1 MELFNEALVLMTNY
15 HLFTFTEFLSD
26 METRQFMGTSMM
38 VTTIFNVLVNIG
50 VITGETLSL
59 TARKFKLRYLKWKRD
74 EEIRKEK
81 EHKIWLARW
90 ERIGKKFKAYDRKL
104 RKEAKAKAKEEKR

>member
-1 MELFNEALVLMTNY
+1 MELFNEALVLVMNY

-26 METRQFMGTSMM
+26 VETRQFMGTSMI
-38 VTTIFNVLVNIG
+38 VTTIFNVLVNLG

-59 TARKFKLRYLKWKRD
+59 TARKLKLRYLKWKRD
-74 EEIRKEK
+74 EQIRKDK
-81 EHKIWLARW
+81 EYKIWLARC
-90 ERIGKKFKAYDRKL
+90 ERIGRKIKAYDRKI

>member
-26 METRQFMGTSMM
+26 VETRQFMGTSMI

-59 TARKFKLRYLKWKRD
+59 TSRKLKLRYLKWKQD
-74 EEIRKEK
+74 NEIIRSKK
-81 EHKIWLARW
+81 HKI
-90 ERIGKKFKAYDRKL
+90 
-104 RKEAKAKAKEEKR
+104 